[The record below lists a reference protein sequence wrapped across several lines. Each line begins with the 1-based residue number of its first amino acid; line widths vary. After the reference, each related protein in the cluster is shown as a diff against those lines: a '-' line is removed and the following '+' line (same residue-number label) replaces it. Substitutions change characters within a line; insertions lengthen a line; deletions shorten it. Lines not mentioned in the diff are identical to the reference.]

1 MPSFSD
7 SIFLFILALLLFGP
21 KRLPVLAR
29 ELGKWVGEFRRAS
42 NEFKMQMEEELR
54 LTEQSDR
61 QKQIAAME
69 AAAPVTPPIPESE
82 PLELSASSSDE
93 QTDAV
98 PDTAISDTAVSDT
111 AVSLGAEELT
121 PDAMPQPT
129 YEISGRCPDT
139 ASHCDLRRPQHYAA
153 VNRPA
158 HTAANLGA
166 AQQCPARP
174 AGCAPCCSRSTYR
187 TCTCTGDNSAWQLI
201 LSTAPAPLSTT
212 VQNFQA

>member
-111 AVSLGAEELT
+111 SVS
-121 PDAMPQPT
+121 
-129 YEISGRCPDT
+129 
-139 ASHCDLRRPQHYAA
+139 
-153 VNRPA
+153 
-158 HTAANLGA
+158 
-166 AQQCPARP
+166 
-174 AGCAPCCSRSTYR
+174 AGCGGA
-187 TCTCTGDNSAWQLI
+187 NSGCDASADL
-201 LSTAPAPLSTT
+201 
-212 VQNFQA
+212 